1 MLFFPSGYPKPVRV
15 QGAFVSDEEV
25 SNVVDYLKQNM
36 VEEVVYHE
44 DITNVSSPVS
54 ETEKNNND
62 RDSLFEEAG
71 RFVIEKDKGSIGMLQ
86 RYFKIGFNRAGR
98 IMDQL
103 AEMGVV
109 GPEIGTK
116 ARKILMTQEEFEN
129 LLHQ

>member
-1 MLFFPSGYPKPVRV
+1 MTPAQIPPNTPICKVFIPR
-15 QGAFVSDEEV
+15 
-25 SNVVDYLKQNM
+25 
-36 VEEVVYHE
+36 EVVYNE
-44 DITNVSSPVS
+44 DITNVSSPTS

-62 RDSLFEEAG
+62 RDSLFAEAG

-103 AEMGVV
+103 AEVGVV

-116 ARKILMTQEEFEN
+116 ARKILMTEEEFEN